1 MGIFPSFFS
10 YDIIYDTDLFPSLPP
25 CKSIMSSS
33 CASSMDKNK
42 MNVNITV
49 SSDERSACNRLSDV
63 DSNSSIQSSIQIQ
76 EISHDVVHNHDS
88 FDEQKGCCESRQ
100 TSSAITCPLSNS
112 HECWHRTKSNS
123 ELIRFQERRYEQATW
138 QMYYRISKA
147 KAERGCGCQRIEKVA
162 SLNFEENDDEQSI
175 FPNEH
180 SLLDMEVFRLGIF
193 IYFKAHI
200 IKLHAV

>member
-100 TSSAITCPLSNS
+100 ASSAITFPLSNS

-147 KAERGCGCQRIEKVA
+147 KAERGCGCQNIEKVV
-162 SLNFEENDDEQSI
+162 SLNFEENDNEQSI
-175 FPNEH
+175 NPNEY
-180 SLLDMEVFRLGIF
+180 SLLDMEVFSID
-193 IYFKAHI
+193 Y
-200 IKLHAV
+200 